1 MPRIDPRE
9 STAPMNEATRNADLS
24 PDACLPTNL
33 DLELGRQLLHVTW
46 SDGVSVSYP
55 ARFLRGRCPCAACRT
70 ERESQAKTLLPI
82 LSKVQAAEVRATGG
96 HLVGN
101 YALRIEWSDGHA
113 SGIFDFRL
121 LRSLADELPPDKD
134 RAHNSAVPR

>member
-1 MPRIDPRE
+1 
-9 STAPMNEATRNADLS
+9 MNETPRNADLPPETCRPAS
-24 PDACLPTNL
+24 L

-46 SDGVSVSYP
+46 GDGMKVSYP
-55 ARFLRGRCPCAACRT
+55 ALFLRGRCPCAACRT
-70 ERESQAKTLLPI
+70 DRERQSKTLLPV
-82 LSKVQAAEVRATGG
+82 LSNIQATVVQATGG

-121 LRSLADELPPDKD
+121 LRSLAAELPS
-134 RAHNSAVPR
+134 AHL